1 MNGVHDLGGM
11 HGFGP
16 VQRHDPALR
25 FEYAWEPVAVA
36 MQNAVDG
43 PVINIDEFRHA
54 IERMD
59 PVHYLGS
66 SYFEH
71 WVESILDG
79 CLAKGVFTE
88 EGFEARERAFRDGVP
103 PSTGLPSAPF
113 QRRSR
118 ESHPFRRE
126 PAAHPLFKP
135 GDSVRTKNIQPHG
148 HTRLARYAR
157 DKAGQ
162 VDDYRGCF
170 VFPDTNAHQL
180 GECPQHLYSVR
191 FEAAELWGESA
202 EQGTAVHIDLF
213 ESYLLPVER

>member
-16 VQRHDPALR
+16 VELHDPALR
-25 FEYAWEPVAVA
+25 FEYSWEPAVVA

-66 SYFEH
+66 TYFEH
-71 WVESILDG
+71 WVESILEG

-88 EGFEARERAFRDGVP
+88 QQFAAREQALRTGAAISRGPSGTRSARRRDG
-103 PSTGLPSAPF
+103 
-113 QRRSR
+113 
-118 ESHPFRRE
+118 HPFRRQ
-126 PAAHPLFKP
+126 PTAPPLFAP
-135 GDSVRTKNIQPHG
+135 GDHVRTKNIQPPG

-157 DKAGQ
+157 DKQGSIDA
-162 VDDYRGCF
+162 YRGCF
-170 VFPDTNAHQL
+170 VFPDTNAHGL
-180 GECPQHLYSVR
+180 GESPQHLYSVR
-191 FEAAELWGESA
+191 FEASELWGESA
-202 EQGTAVHIDLF
+202 EPGASVFIDLF
-213 ESYLLPVER
+213 ESYLLRAEG